1 MSKTP
6 SNPKGTR
13 DFLPSELSKRNY
25 ILDILKKNFQ
35 LIGFSQIETPALE
48 KNTTLLGKYGS
59 EGDRLIF
66 KILNSGDKVK
76 KADLNALKENKLLEF
91 TNSISEKGLRYD
103 LTVPLARFVAQHQN
117 DIVFPFKRFQ
127 IQNVWRADRPQHGR
141 FQEFTQCDA
150 DVIGSN
156 SIIQEIELIKLYDK
170 AFTELGF
177 NDIVF
182 KINHRLILKGLAD
195 YIGAEN
201 KLNDFISIIDKL
213 DKTGLD
219 LVIKE
224 IKDLIEDVSVSK
236 LKNLLEDKTITIDKL
251 STFFI
256 DFPEAK
262 KGLNDLSSILEF
274 IYLDNSLNNEIRF
287 DLTLARGLNYYTGT
301 IIEVSSK
308 SNSRIG
314 SLGGGGR
321 YDDLTTLFN
330 MKNTS
335 GVGISFGLDRIYLL
349 MEEKNLFPEYLENSF
364 DIIIINFGIKYLKK
378 IFPVIDMFRK
388 NNKKVFVYPD
398 EVKLNKQFSYAN
410 KHNASFAIIMG
421 EDEFNKDEIL
431 VKNLTEGSQLTY
443 PISKLDSILL
453 GLKRD

>member
-1 MSKTP
+1 MSKLA

-25 ILDILKKNFQ
+25 ILDILKNNFQ
-35 LIGFSQIETPALE
+35 LFGFSQIETPALE
-48 KNTTLLGKYGS
+48 KNTTLLGKYGN
-59 EGDRLIF
+59 EGDRLVF
-66 KILNSGDKVK
+66 KILNSGDKLK
-76 KADLNALKENKLLEF
+76 KADIDSLKENKLPAF
-91 TNSISEKGLRYD
+91 SNSISEKGLRYD

-170 AFTELGF
+170 IFTELGF
-177 NDIVF
+177 DDLIF
-182 KINHRLILKGLAD
+182 KLNHRLVLKGLAD
-195 YIGAEN
+195 YIGIEN
-201 KLNDFISIIDKL
+201 NLNDFISIIDKL
-213 DKTGLD
+213 DKIGLD

-224 IKDLIEDVSVSK
+224 IEDLNSDVPTSKIHKLFEDQTIS
-236 LKNLLEDKTITIDKL
+236 LDK
-251 STFFI
+251 
-256 DFPEAK
+256 
-262 KGLNDLSSILEF
+262 LSSILQNSSVAKNGLEDLRSIFEF
-274 IYLDNSLNNEIRF
+274 FSSEKSLNNEIRF

-301 IIEVSSK
+301 IIEVVSK
-308 SNSRIG
+308 TNSRLG

-321 YDDLTTLFN
+321 YDDLTSLFN

-349 MEEKNLFPEYLENSF
+349 MDEKKLFPEHLENSF

-378 IFPVIDMFRK
+378 IFPVIDMLRK
-388 NNKKVFVYPD
+388 QNKKVFVYPD
-398 EVKLNKQFSYAN
+398 DVKLNKQFSYAN
-410 KHNASFAIIMG
+410 KHNASFAVIMG
-421 EDEFNKDEIL
+421 ENEFNNNEIII
-431 VKNLTEGSQLTY
+431 KNMIDGSQLTY
-443 PISKLDSILL
+443 LLSKADSILF
-453 GLKRD
+453 

>member
-1 MSKTP
+1 MSKQA

-25 ILDILKKNFQ
+25 ILDILKNNFQ
-35 LIGFSQIETPALE
+35 LFGFSQIETPALE
-48 KNTTLLGKYGS
+48 KNTTLLGKYGN
-59 EGDRLIF
+59 EGDRLVF
-66 KILNSGDKVK
+66 KILNSGDKLK
-76 KADLNALKENKLLEF
+76 KADIDSLKENKLLAF
-91 TNSISEKGLRYD
+91 SNSISEKGLRYD

-170 AFTELGF
+170 IFTELGF
-177 NDIVF
+177 DDVIF
-182 KINHRLILKGLAD
+182 KLNHRLVLKGLAD
-195 YIGAEN
+195 YIGIEN
-201 KLNDFISIIDKL
+201 NLNDFISIIDKL
-213 DKTGLD
+213 DKIGLD

-224 IKDLIEDVSVSK
+224 IEDLNSDVPTSKIHKLFEDQTIS
-236 LKNLLEDKTITIDKL
+236 LDK
-251 STFFI
+251 
-256 DFPEAK
+256 
-262 KGLNDLSSILEF
+262 LSSILQNSSVAKNGLEDLRSIFEF
-274 IYLDNSLNNEIRF
+274 FSSEKSLNNEIRF

-301 IIEVSSK
+301 IIEVVSK
-308 SNSRIG
+308 TNSRLG

-321 YDDLTTLFN
+321 YDDLTSLFN

-349 MEEKNLFPEYLENSF
+349 MDEKKLFPEHLENSF

-388 NNKKVFVYPD
+388 QNKKVFVYPD
-398 EVKLNKQFSYAN
+398 DVKLNKQFSYAN
-410 KHNASFAIIMG
+410 KHNASFAVIMG
-421 EDEFNKDEIL
+421 ENEFNNNEIII
-431 VKNLTEGSQLTY
+431 KNMIDGSQLNY
-443 PISKLDSILL
+443 LLSKADSILF
-453 GLKRD
+453 

>member
-1 MSKTP
+1 MSKLA

-25 ILDILKKNFQ
+25 ILDILKNNFQ
-35 LIGFSQIETPALE
+35 LFGFSQIETPALE
-48 KNTTLLGKYGS
+48 KNTTLLGKYGN
-59 EGDRLIF
+59 EGDRLVF
-66 KILNSGDKVK
+66 KILNSGDKLK
-76 KADLNALKENKLLEF
+76 KADIDSLKENKLPAF
-91 TNSISEKGLRYD
+91 SNSISEKGLRYD

-170 AFTELGF
+170 IFTELGF
-177 NDIVF
+177 DDLIF
-182 KINHRLILKGLAD
+182 KLNHRLVLKGLAD
-195 YIGAEN
+195 YIGIEN
-201 KLNDFISIIDKL
+201 NLNDFISIIDKL
-213 DKTGLD
+213 DKIGLD

-224 IKDLIEDVSVSK
+224 IEDLNRDVPTSK
-236 LKNLLEDKTITIDKL
+236 LHKLFEDQTISLDK
-251 STFFI
+251 
-256 DFPEAK
+256 
-262 KGLNDLSSILEF
+262 LSSILQNSSVAKNGLEDLRSIFEF
-274 IYLDNSLNNEIRF
+274 FSSEKSLNNEIRF

-301 IIEVSSK
+301 IIEVVSK
-308 SNSRIG
+308 TNSRLG

-321 YDDLTTLFN
+321 YDDLTSLFN

-349 MEEKNLFPEYLENSF
+349 MDEKKLFPEHLENSF

-378 IFPVIDMFRK
+378 IFPVIDMLRK
-388 NNKKVFVYPD
+388 QNKKVFVYPD
-398 EVKLNKQFSYAN
+398 DVKLNKQFSYAN
-410 KHNASFAIIMG
+410 KHNASFAVIMG
-421 EDEFNKDEIL
+421 ENEFNNNEIII
-431 VKNLTEGSQLTY
+431 KNMVDGSQLTY
-443 PISKLDSILL
+443 LISKADSILF
-453 GLKRD
+453 

>member
-1 MSKTP
+1 MSKLA

-25 ILDILKKNFQ
+25 ILDILKNNFQ
-35 LIGFSQIETPALE
+35 LFGFSQIETPALE
-48 KNTTLLGKYGS
+48 KNTTLLGKYGN
-59 EGDRLIF
+59 EGDRLVF
-66 KILNSGDKVK
+66 KILNSGDKLK
-76 KADLNALKENKLLEF
+76 KADIDSLKENKLPAF
-91 TNSISEKGLRYD
+91 SNSISEKGLRYD

-170 AFTELGF
+170 IFTELGF
-177 NDIVF
+177 DDLIF
-182 KINHRLILKGLAD
+182 KLNHRLVLKGLAD
-195 YIGAEN
+195 YIGIEN
-201 KLNDFISIIDKL
+201 NLNDFISIIDKL
-213 DKTGLD
+213 DKIGLD

-224 IKDLIEDVSVSK
+224 IEDLNRDVPTSK
-236 LKNLLEDKTITIDKL
+236 LHKLFEDQTISLDK
-251 STFFI
+251 
-256 DFPEAK
+256 
-262 KGLNDLSSILEF
+262 LSSILQNSSVAKNGLEDLKSIFEF
-274 IYLDNSLNNEIRF
+274 FSYEKSLNNEIRF

-301 IIEVSSK
+301 IIEVVSK
-308 SNSRIG
+308 TNSRLG

-321 YDDLTTLFN
+321 YDDLTSLFN

-349 MEEKNLFPEYLENSF
+349 MDEKKLFPEHLENSF

-378 IFPVIDMFRK
+378 IFPVIDMLRK
-388 NNKKVFVYPD
+388 QNKKVFVYPD
-398 EVKLNKQFSYAN
+398 DVKLNKQFSYAN
-410 KHNASFAIIMG
+410 KHNASFAVIMG
-421 EDEFNKDEIL
+421 ENEFNNNEIII
-431 VKNLTEGSQLTY
+431 KNMIDGSQLTY
-443 PISKLDSILL
+443 LLSKADSILF
-453 GLKRD
+453 

>member
-1 MSKTP
+1 MSKQA

-25 ILDILKKNFQ
+25 ILDILKNNFQ
-35 LIGFSQIETPALE
+35 LFGFSQIETPALE
-48 KNTTLLGKYGS
+48 KNTTLLGKYGN
-59 EGDRLIF
+59 EGDRLVF
-66 KILNSGDKVK
+66 KILNSGDKLK
-76 KADLNALKENKLLEF
+76 KADIDSLKENKLPAF
-91 TNSISEKGLRYD
+91 SNSISEKGLRYD

-170 AFTELGF
+170 IFTELGF
-177 NDIVF
+177 DDLIF
-182 KINHRLILKGLAD
+182 KLNHRLVLKGLAD
-195 YIGAEN
+195 YIGIEN
-201 KLNDFISIIDKL
+201 NLNDFISIIDKL
-213 DKTGLD
+213 DKIGLD

-224 IKDLIEDVSVSK
+224 IEDLNSDVPTSKIHKLFEDQTIS
-236 LKNLLEDKTITIDKL
+236 LDK
-251 STFFI
+251 
-256 DFPEAK
+256 
-262 KGLNDLSSILEF
+262 LSSILQNSSVAKNGLEDLRSIFEF
-274 IYLDNSLNNEIRF
+274 FSSEKSLNNEIRF

-301 IIEVSSK
+301 IIEVVSK
-308 SNSRIG
+308 TNSRLG

-321 YDDLTTLFN
+321 YDDLTSLFN

-349 MEEKNLFPEYLENSF
+349 MDEKKLFPEHLENSF

-378 IFPVIDMFRK
+378 IFPVIDMLRK
-388 NNKKVFVYPD
+388 QNKKVFVYPD
-398 EVKLNKQFSYAN
+398 DVKLNKQFSYAN
-410 KHNASFAIIMG
+410 KHNASFAVIMG
-421 EDEFNKDEIL
+421 ENEFNNNEIII
-431 VKNLTEGSQLTY
+431 KNMIDGSQLTY
-443 PISKLDSILL
+443 LLSKADSILF
-453 GLKRD
+453 

>member
-1 MSKTP
+1 MSKQA

-25 ILDILKKNFQ
+25 ILDILKNNFQ
-35 LIGFSQIETPALE
+35 LFGFSQIETPALE
-48 KNTTLLGKYGS
+48 KNTTLLGKYGN
-59 EGDRLIF
+59 EGDRLVF
-66 KILNSGDKVK
+66 KILNSGDKLK
-76 KADLNALKENKLLEF
+76 KADIDSLKENKLPAF
-91 TNSISEKGLRYD
+91 SNSISEKGLRYD

-170 AFTELGF
+170 IFTELGF
-177 NDIVF
+177 DDLIF
-182 KINHRLILKGLAD
+182 KLNHRLVLKGLAD
-195 YIGAEN
+195 YIGIEN
-201 KLNDFISIIDKL
+201 NLNDFISIIDKL
-213 DKTGLD
+213 DKIGLD

-224 IKDLIEDVSVSK
+224 IEDLNRDVPTSK
-236 LKNLLEDKTITIDKL
+236 LHKLFEDQTISLDK
-251 STFFI
+251 
-256 DFPEAK
+256 
-262 KGLNDLSSILEF
+262 LSSILQNSSVAKNGLEDLRSIFEF
-274 IYLDNSLNNEIRF
+274 FSSEKSLNNEIRF

-301 IIEVSSK
+301 IIEVVSK
-308 SNSRIG
+308 TNSRLG

-321 YDDLTTLFN
+321 YDDLTSLFN

-349 MEEKNLFPEYLENSF
+349 MDEKKLFPEHLENSF

-378 IFPVIDMFRK
+378 IFPVIDMLRK
-388 NNKKVFVYPD
+388 QNKKVFVYPD
-398 EVKLNKQFSYAN
+398 DVKLNKQFSYAN
-410 KHNASFAIIMG
+410 KHNASFAVIMG
-421 EDEFNKDEIL
+421 ENEFNNNEIII
-431 VKNLTEGSQLTY
+431 KNMIDGSQLNY
-443 PISKLDSILL
+443 LLSKADSILF
-453 GLKRD
+453 

>member
-1 MSKTP
+1 MSKLA

-25 ILDILKKNFQ
+25 ILDILKNNFQ
-35 LIGFSQIETPALE
+35 LFGFSQIETPALE
-48 KNTTLLGKYGS
+48 KNTTLLGKYGN
-59 EGDRLIF
+59 EGDRLVF
-66 KILNSGDKVK
+66 KILNSGDKLK
-76 KADLNALKENKLLEF
+76 KADIDSLKENKLPAF
-91 TNSISEKGLRYD
+91 SNSISEKGLRYD

-170 AFTELGF
+170 IFTELGF
-177 NDIVF
+177 DDLIF
-182 KINHRLILKGLAD
+182 KLNHRLVLKGLAD
-195 YIGAEN
+195 YIGIEN
-201 KLNDFISIIDKL
+201 NLNDFISIIDKL
-213 DKTGLD
+213 DKIGLD

-224 IKDLIEDVSVSK
+224 IEDLNRDVSTSK
-236 LKNLLEDKTITIDKL
+236 LHKLFEDQTISLDK
-251 STFFI
+251 
-256 DFPEAK
+256 
-262 KGLNDLSSILEF
+262 LSSILQNSSVAKNGLEDLKSIFEF
-274 IYLDNSLNNEIRF
+274 FSYEKSLNNEIRF

-301 IIEVSSK
+301 IIEVVSK
-308 SNSRIG
+308 TNSRLG

-321 YDDLTTLFN
+321 YDDLTSLFN

-349 MEEKNLFPEYLENSF
+349 MDEKKLFPEHLENSF

-378 IFPVIDMFRK
+378 IFPVIDMLRK
-388 NNKKVFVYPD
+388 QNKKVFVYPD
-398 EVKLNKQFSYAN
+398 DVKLNKQFSYAN
-410 KHNASFAIIMG
+410 KHNASFAVIMG
-421 EDEFNKDEIL
+421 ENEFNNNEIII
-431 VKNLTEGSQLTY
+431 KNMIDGSQLTY
-443 PISKLDSILL
+443 LLSKADSILF
-453 GLKRD
+453 

>member
-1 MSKTP
+1 MSKQA

-13 DFLPSELSKRNY
+13 DFLPSELSRRNY
-25 ILDILKKNFQ
+25 ILDILKNNFQ
-35 LIGFSQIETPALE
+35 LFGFSQIETPALE
-48 KNTTLLGKYGS
+48 KNTTLLGKYGN
-59 EGDRLIF
+59 EGDRLVF
-66 KILNSGDKVK
+66 KILNSGDKLK
-76 KADLNALKENKLLEF
+76 KADIDSLKENKLPAF
-91 TNSISEKGLRYD
+91 SNSISEKGLRYD

-170 AFTELGF
+170 IFTELGF
-177 NDIVF
+177 DDVIF
-182 KINHRLILKGLAD
+182 KLNHRLVLKGLAD
-195 YIGAEN
+195 YIGIEN
-201 KLNDFISIIDKL
+201 NLNDFISIIDKL
-213 DKTGLD
+213 DKIGLD

-224 IKDLIEDVSVSK
+224 IEDLNSDVTTSK
-236 LKNLLEDKTITIDKL
+236 LHKLFEDQTISLDK
-251 STFFI
+251 
-256 DFPEAK
+256 
-262 KGLNDLSSILEF
+262 LSSILQNSSVAKNGLEDLRSIFEF
-274 IYLDNSLNNEIRF
+274 FSSEKSLNNEIRF

-301 IIEVSSK
+301 IIEVVST
-308 SNSRIG
+308 NSRLG

-321 YDDLTTLFN
+321 YDDLTSLFN

-349 MEEKNLFPEYLENSF
+349 MDEKKLFPEHLENSF

-388 NNKKVFVYPD
+388 QNKKVFVYPD
-398 EVKLNKQFSYAN
+398 DVKLNKQFSYAN
-410 KHNASFAIIMG
+410 KHNASFAVIMG
-421 EDEFNKDEIL
+421 ENEFNNNEIII
-431 VKNLTEGSQLTY
+431 KNMIDGSQLTY
-443 PISKLDSILL
+443 LLSKADSILF
-453 GLKRD
+453 